1 MPKNSR
7 ERRAALRQLFAA
19 SAEEWTDPAGLRGLL
34 GPPGPVWTPRLTP
47 FLTLL
52 QELLADVFAVRDR
65 VRQAQTQGC
74 KLPSSVRRQYEQDL
88 QWLSS
93 QEEQVPFSFGWVCV
107 ALGLDT
113 SAVRRR
119 YLSGQAATLKRRY
132 AVRRFRVPERLL
144 R

>member
-1 MPKNSR
+1 MPKNIRDSR
-7 ERRAALRQLFAA
+7 EALRQLFAA
-19 SAEEWTDPAGLRGLL
+19 SAEEWTDLAGLRGLL
-34 GPPGPVWTPRLTP
+34 GPGPVWTPRLTP

-65 VRQAQTQGC
+65 VRQAQTQGR
-74 KLPSSVRRQYEQDL
+74 KLSASVRRQYERDL

-93 QEEQVPFSFGWVCV
+93 EEERVPFSFGWVCL
-107 ALGLDT
+107 ALGLDA

-119 YLSGQAATLKRRY
+119 YLSGRSASLKRRY
-132 AVRRFRVPERLL
+132 AVRRFRAPERLL